1 MKCVKIVKKIA
12 ITGLLL
18 SFFSTVIQ
26 ADALDYDFVEF
37 GFTTLNTNQEQTNFN
52 GVDLRWNYSLGDAFY
67 IGGDSFRADLNNSI
81 EKKEINTMGLGYRFN
96 ITNKSTVFTKLDWV
110 VVDPKGHDNHEHGA
124 ELSGG
129 IRTNITERLELLGS
143 LKRLETSSFKMT
155 RFVVGA
161 TYQLSKRYSV
171 YSDIQAESDSTRFTI
186 GARYSF

>member
-1 MKCVKIVKKIA
+1 MKGITIVKKIA
-12 ITGLLL
+12 IKGILL
-18 SFFSTVIQ
+18 SVFSNVIQ

-37 GFTTLNTNQEQTNFN
+37 GFTTINSDREQTNFN

-96 ITNKSTVFTKLDWV
+96 ITNKSSIFTKLDVV
-110 VVDPKGHDNHEHGA
+110 VVDPKGHNNHEHGV

-129 IRTNITERLELLGS
+129 IRTMLTEQLELLAS
-143 LKRLETSSFKMT
+143 VKRLESDHFKMT
-155 RFVVGA
+155 RFVIGA
-161 TYQLSKRYSV
+161 AYQISNQYSL
-171 YSDIQAESDSTRFTI
+171 YSDIQTEPDSTRFTI